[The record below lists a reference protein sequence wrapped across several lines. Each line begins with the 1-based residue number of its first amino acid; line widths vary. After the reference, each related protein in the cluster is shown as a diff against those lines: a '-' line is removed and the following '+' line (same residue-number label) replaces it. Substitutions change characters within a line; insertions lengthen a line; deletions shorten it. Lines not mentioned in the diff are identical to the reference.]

1 MMTWR
6 MAVGLDYE
14 LSQRDAWAGVLV
26 VETNCIIDV
35 YFANHSVDDHAATA
49 HTDAVC
55 ASLRHFLKLA
65 QPSFA
70 RAAVQPR
77 FAARMREQT
86 KFMVDACSS
95 HSDARRHRFVPCV
108 AEELGG
114 RLREHRL
121 ALLKKLAERGVATAS
136 SPGRGASSDRPLGSP
151 TGYGGNLRRYMLRCT
166 CFSPNTSVGTPV
178 AAP

>member
-6 MAVGLDYE
+6 MAVGLGYE
-14 LSQRDAWAGVLV
+14 LGQRDAWAGVLV
-26 VETNCIIDV
+26 VETNCIIGV
-35 YFANHSVDDHAATA
+35 YFANHSDDDHAATA

-55 ASLRHFLKLA
+55 ASLRHFLK
-65 QPSFA
+65 
-70 RAAVQPR
+70 AAVQPR
-77 FAARMREQT
+77 FAARMRKQT

-95 HSDARRHRFVPCV
+95 PSDARRHRFVPCV

-121 ALLKKLAERGVATAS
+121 ALLKKVAELGVATAS

-151 TGYGGNLRRYMLRCT
+151 TGYGGGLRRYMLRCT